1 MSHGDN
7 KGMRTRTRKR
17 ISNALLWGEFVFLAP
32 PMSYSPESSTGKNA
46 FIFHP
51 REDMSHVG
59 PGKEPKDKQLHGAF
73 HDALKAQCAA
83 RDR

>member
-1 MSHGDN
+1 MSHGEN

-32 PMSYSPESSTGKNA
+32 PPCRILLSRRLGRTLSS
-46 FIFHP
+46 FILG
-51 REDMSHVG
+51 DMSHVG